1 MSLYIENIGNQKIS
15 YKNADEINFS
25 DLSEYLLMAKKSI
38 SSFANRFYHGLAP
51 QMLHD
56 EDAVSN
62 IAYAIM
68 LADWRYDENY
78 KGKRDLQKT
87 RYSYRNQCALWAI
100 QTYVTKTSKKKN
112 KNKIFS
118 LDYTTEEDQKKN
130 NAYKYILD
138 EKAINPA
145 EELVQQEEQ
154 VVLSEKINHLLD
166 TDGVSETQKEYIRL
180 YYMENYTYAQIGE
193 KFSLTREA
201 IRQSI
206 IKAMNTIKSKN
217 NEADYV

>member
-1 MSLYIENIGNQKIS
+1 MSVYIENIGNQKIS
-15 YKNADEINFS
+15 YKNADEIDFS

-51 QMLHD
+51 QMLQD
-56 EDAVSN
+56 EDAVSQ
-62 IAYAIM
+62 IAYSLM

-78 KGKRDLQKT
+78 KGKRTSQKT

-100 QTYVTKTSKKKN
+100 QTYVTKTSKKKH
-112 KNKIFS
+112 KNKVFS
-118 LDYTTEEDQKKN
+118 LDYNADGEQNND
-130 NAYKYILD
+130 NAYRYILD
-138 EKAINPA
+138 KKAVNPS
-145 EELVQQEEQ
+145 EELENKEQ
-154 VVLSEKINHLLD
+154 SSVLSEKINKLLD
-166 TDGVSETQKEYIRL
+166 TNGVSETQKEYIRL
-180 YYMENYTYAQIGE
+180 YYMENYTYAQIGK

-206 IKAMNTIKSKN
+206 IKAMKTIQSKN